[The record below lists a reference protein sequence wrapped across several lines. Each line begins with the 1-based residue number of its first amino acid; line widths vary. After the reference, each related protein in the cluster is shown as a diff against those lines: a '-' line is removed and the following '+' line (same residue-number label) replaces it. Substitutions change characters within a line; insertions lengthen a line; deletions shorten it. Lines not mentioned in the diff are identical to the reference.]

1 MVDLYGQ
8 HNKIN
13 SELHQGIADCIAS
26 STFIGGAAVEQF
38 AENLQALLKVNF
50 VVPCANGTDA
60 LQLALMAL
68 DLPEYAEVIVPN
80 FTFVAPA
87 EVVALLGY
95 TPVFA
100 DVCEH
105 TFNLTAESIEAEI
118 TFQTRVIIVVHL
130 FGQAADMTA
139 IMALAEKYELIVIE
153 DTAQSL
159 GSTCVLHDGEVK
171 YAGTMGHIGTTSFF
185 PTKNL
190 GAMGDGGAVFT
201 NDAALG
207 YKLKMLANHGAK
219 EKYVY
224 QMIGINSRLDTI
236 QAAILNVK
244 IKYLDNYLAE
254 RKKAASLYFQF
265 LQGVENSEI
274 PFCNAVT
281 PHTFNQFTIKVNC
294 RNDLKKYLQ
303 SQQVPSM
310 IYYPATLSS
319 QVAFVKYKT
328 KDSYPIAEKH
338 CDTVLS
344 LPMHTELDEEQIVF
358 ICKNVLLGLEKLS

>member
-8 HNKIN
+8 HCKIN
-13 SELHQGIADCIAS
+13 SEINQGIADCIAS
-26 STFIGGAAVEQF
+26 STFIGGAEVEQF
-38 AENLQALLKVNF
+38 SENLQSLLNVNF

-118 TFQTRVIIVVHL
+118 TFQTRAIIVVHL
-130 FGQAADMTA
+130 FGQAADMAA

-159 GSTCVLHDGEVK
+159 GATCILHDGEVK

-201 NDAALG
+201 NDAALAF
-207 YKLKMLANHGAK
+207 KLKMLANHGAK

-224 QMIGINSRLDTI
+224 QMIGINSRLDAI

-244 IKYLDNYLAE
+244 IKYFDSFLSQ
-254 RKKAASLYFQF
+254 RKIAASLYFKY
-265 LQGVENSEI
+265 LQGVENLEI
-274 PFCNAVT
+274 PFCNAAT

-294 RNDLKKYLQ
+294 QKELKKYLQ
-303 SQQVPSM
+303 SQQIPSM
-310 IYYPATLSS
+310 IYYPATLIS
-319 QVAFVKYKT
+319 QVAFAKYKPE
-328 KDSYPIAEKH
+328 YPLPIAEQH
-338 CDTVLS
+338 STTVLS

>member
-8 HNKIN
+8 HSKIN
-13 SELHQGIADCIAS
+13 SEINQGISDCIAK
-26 STFIGGAAVEQF
+26 STFIGGAEVERF
-38 AENLQALLKVNF
+38 AENLQALLKVNY

-68 DLPEYAEVIVPN
+68 ELPADAEVIVPN

-100 DVCEH
+100 EVCAH
-105 TFNLTAESIEAEI
+105 TFNLTAESIEDKI
-118 TFQTRVIIVVHL
+118 TFQTKAIIVVHL
-130 FGQAADMTA
+130 FGQAAEMTA
-139 IMALAEKYELIVIE
+139 IMALAEKYELKVIE

-159 GSTCVLHDGEVK
+159 GATSILADGAVK

-201 NDAALG
+201 NDAALA
-207 YKLKMLANHGAK
+207 YKIKMLSNHGAK

-224 QMIGINSRLDTI
+224 QLVGINSRLDSI

-244 IKYLDNYLAE
+244 IKYLDSYLSQ
-254 RKKAASLYFQF
+254 RKAAASLYFQH
-265 LQGVENSEI
+265 LKGIENLEV
-274 PFCNAVT
+274 PFCNAVA
-281 PHTFNQFTIKVNC
+281 PHTFNQFTIKVDC
-294 RNDLKKYLQ
+294 QQQLKKHLQ
-303 SQQVPSM
+303 SLQIPSM

-319 QVAFVKYKT
+319 QVAFAKYKS
-328 KDSYPIAEKH
+328 KDSFPVAEKH
-338 CDTVLS
+338 CTTVLS

-358 ICKNVLLGLEKLS
+358 ICKNVLLGLEKFS